1 MVWDVHATAAA
12 RSSGGT
18 SGGTGPEF
26 EVRRIMHRRI
36 MHRRHFLAA
45 GAAVALSGSMPGSAR
60 AQGAGLITAKVNG
73 ALRDLPVIGL
83 GTARRYADPEKEGGL
98 APLKA
103 TIARFVELG
112 GQVID
117 TAPSYGRAEEVIG
130 QLVQELGVRDK
141 LFLAT
146 KVGVDNREQG
156 IQQIEQ
162 SFKKLRTDK
171 IDMIGVHNLRDI
183 DNQLAILRDLKAA
196 GRIRVV
202 GATTSFDRQ
211 YADFEAMMRKQA
223 LDAIQVDYAL
233 DNRETAKRILPLA
246 QERGVAVMIN
256 LPFGRG
262 RLFEATKGKALPDWA
277 AEIGAKTWAQ
287 VFLKYIV
294 SHPAKPIAVPG
305 MAQAQ
310 YVDDNMNAAR
320 APLADVALRTKM
332 EQYIDAL

>member
-1 MVWDVHATAAA
+1 MDRRQFVFSGTTLAV
-12 RSSGGT
+12 SSALPQ
-18 SGGTGPEF
+18 S
-26 EVRRIMHRRI
+26 
-36 MHRRHFLAA
+36 A
-45 GAAVALSGSMPGSAR
+45 GAQVAS
-60 AQGAGLITAKVNG
+60 LITAKVPG
-73 ALRDLPVIGL
+73 AARDLPVIGL

-103 TIARFVELG
+103 TIARFVERG

-117 TAPSYGRAEEVIG
+117 TAPSYGRAEEVVG
-130 QLVQELGVRDK
+130 QLVHELGVRDK

-156 IQQIEQ
+156 KAQIEQ
-162 SFKKLRTDK
+162 SFAKLRTDK

-183 DNQLAILRDLKAA
+183 DNQLAILRDLKAS

-211 YADFEAMMRKQA
+211 YADFEAMMRRQA

-262 RLFEATKGKALPDWA
+262 RLFEATKGKPLPDWA
-277 AEIGAKTWAQ
+277 GEIGARTWAQ

-310 YVDDNMNAAR
+310 YVDDNMGAAT
-320 APLADVALRTKM
+320 APLPDAALRTRM
-332 EQYIDAL
+332 EQFIDGL